1 MAIARL
7 AKVARMYCLDILSYK
22 SAHNTKILLCLGSK
36 IWNLSPADRAISI
49 INNLNRAIQIFYKE
63 FIQYQKQTQFLL
75 IFLLESAVFK
85 HHKIAETYSKPYQT
99 FKMELLTEIKKLY
112 LRCLTELWRPLS
124 FRLVLLVHD
133 QFSDKFAWN
142 SLTVAQK
149 KIIDLIW
156 IKITW
161 ISKLLSPMWAITMTV
176 SSLYSTFIIIYSTL
190 RD

>member
-75 IFLLESAVFK
+75 TFLSEIESAVYK
-85 HHKIAETYSKPYQT
+85 HHKIAET
-99 FKMELLTEIKKLY
+99 ELL
-112 LRCLTELWRPLS
+112 RRS
-124 FRLVLLVHD
+124 FSRKSKNSVLDV
-133 QFSDKFAWN
+133 
-142 SLTVAQK
+142 
-149 KIIDLIW
+149 
-156 IKITW
+156 
-161 ISKLLSPMWAITMTV
+161 
-176 SSLYSTFIIIYSTL
+176 
-190 RD
+190 